1 MKPRTFWAATV
12 GNFCEHYD
20 NALFGL
26 LAPFIAPLFFHTENE
41 LTALIYMYLLLAVSY
56 LSRPLGALV
65 FGWIGDRYG
74 RRQALSI
81 SLLGMSCT
89 TCCLGMLPTNKL
101 VGAWAPVI
109 LGIVRFCQHFFAAGE
124 SSGGAIFMLEEAAL
138 KRRSFWSGVYDAS
151 SIAGIFFASF
161 VVTILCLGPGVLNFW
176 RLPLWLGAFTAIMG
190 LVIRRHGEVE
200 TAPKTP
206 MRDHFRQLLEYRRAF
221 LAIVCAAGF
230 SYAIY
235 IHAFTLMTG
244 FLPHVSIVTKEQAMS
259 YNTLFLLLD
268 FLLLPLFGALAVKV
282 GKERL
287 MSFMAFA
294 VAVSAIFLFGA
305 LEGASLG
312 RALTIRAI
320 LVSLGVGFAA
330 PYHHWAQSQ
339 VPKHLRYTLVS
350 LGTAVGAQFLGKPG
364 AAIALWLYQRTGVA
378 AASALFLI
386 PVALL
391 AMVAV
396 RPKKVAAFEKSL

>member
-1 MKPRTFWAATV
+1 MKPRTFWAATI
-12 GNFCEHYD
+12 GNICEHYD

-26 LAPFIAPLFFHTENE
+26 LAPFIAPLFFQNENE
-41 LTALIYMYLLLAVSY
+41 LTALIYMYLLLAASY

-65 FGWIGDRYG
+65 FGWVGDQFG
-74 RRQALSI
+74 RRRALSI
-81 SLLGMSCT
+81 SLIGMACT
-89 TCCLGMLPTNKL
+89 TSVLGCLPTNQII
-101 VGAWAPVI
+101 GSWAPVL
-109 LGIVRFCQHFFAAGE
+109 LGVVRFCQHFFAAGE
-124 SSGGAIFMLEEAAL
+124 STGGAILMLEEGVNQ
-138 KRRSFWSGVYDAS
+138 RRSFWSGVYDSS
-151 SIAGIFFASF
+151 SIMGIFLASF
-161 VVTILCLGPGVLNFW
+161 VVTILCLGPGVVSYW
-176 RLPLWLGAFTAIMG
+176 RLPLWLGGLTAVMG
-190 LVIRRHGEVE
+190 LVIRRHGEVD
-200 TAPKTP
+200 TAPRAP
-206 MRDHFRQLLEYRRAF
+206 MRDHFRQLLQYRRAF
-221 LAIVCAAGF
+221 FSIVCAAGF

-244 FLPHVSIVTKEQAMS
+244 FLPHVSIITKEQAMS

-268 FLLLPLFGALAVKV
+268 LLLLPLFGALAVKI

-287 MSFMAFA
+287 MRTMALL
-294 VAVSAIFLFGA
+294 VTVSALFLFGA

-312 RALTIRAI
+312 QALTIRAI

-339 VPKHLRYTLVS
+339 VPKEFRYTLVS

-386 PVALL
+386 PVALM

-396 RPKKVAAFEKSL
+396 RPKRVEVIQ